1 MLLSA
6 RDLPKNNELRG
17 KKCRPSVGTGAVASP
32 GRASQNQPGIYLY
45 PVPTPAS
52 TSLDY
57 DVALVGAGP
66 AGTACALAL
75 RGSGLRVA
83 LLDKSTFPRDKV
95 CGDAV
100 PGHAL
105 KALAQLDP
113 DYAAALWRTE
123 PHDAVRRSRL
133 VAPDGGSFYLH
144 WKLPTFNSPRLAFD
158 AALLALVRQHTT
170 TEILESAALKNV
182 EITTDYAHLHLADG
196 RAIRTGLVVGCDG
209 ANSVVGR
216 RLLPEPRL
224 ARAHHS
230 AGVRAYFENV
240 AGAESG
246 TTEFFFSRSHLAGY
260 LWLFPVGA
268 GRYNVGLG
276 MLSELVSQH
285 KIDLKKLLLEQLAT
299 HPGLA
304 SRFREA
310 RQLGAIQGFGLP
322 MGGGRQRPASGMR
335 FMLCGD
341 AASLI
346 DPLQGHGIDLA
357 IRSGILAAGQ
367 VRACCERQNF
377 SAGFMQGYDE
387 QLRRQLGPQ
396 LAHSYRLQRL
406 LGTRPWLMN
415 LGARLARL
423 PGLRG
428 WAQRL
433 VG

>member
-1 MLLSA
+1 MPISDSA
-6 RDLPKNNELRG
+6 LP
-17 KKCRPSVGTGAVASP
+17 T
-32 GRASQNQPGIYLY
+32 
-45 PVPTPAS
+45 
-52 TSLDY
+52 Y
-57 DVALVGAGP
+57 DVVLVGAGP

-83 LLDKSTFPRDKV
+83 LLDKATFPRDKV

-113 DYAAALWRTE
+113 AYVAALWQVE

-144 WKLPTFNSPRLAFD
+144 WQLPTFNSPRLHFD
-158 AALLALVRQHTT
+158 DALLALVRQRTA
-170 TEILESAALKNV
+170 TEVLENAALKTI
-182 EITTDYAHLHLADG
+182 EIAADYARLHLADG
-196 RAIRTGLVVGCDG
+196 REIRAGLVVGCDG
-209 ANSVVGR
+209 ANSVVSR

-230 AGVRAYFENV
+230 AGVRAYFEHV

-276 MLSELVSQH
+276 MLSELVSKH

-310 RQLGAIQGFGLP
+310 RQLGPIQGFGLP
-322 MGGGRQRPASGMR
+322 MGGGRQRPASGAR
-335 FMLCGD
+335 FMLAGD

-357 IRSGILAAGQ
+357 IRSGILAAAQ
-367 VRACCERQNF
+367 ARACFERQDF

-387 QLRRQLGPQ
+387 ALQRQLGPQ

-415 LGARLARL
+415 LGTRLARL
-423 PGLRG
+423 PGLRH

>member
-1 MLLSA
+1 MA
-6 RDLPKNNELRG
+6 RKPAG
-17 KKCRPSVGTGAVASP
+17 F
-32 GRASQNQPGIYLY
+32 YLY
-45 PVPTPAS
+45 YVSDSAANLPA
-52 TSLDY
+52 Y
-57 DVALVGAGP
+57 DVVLVGAGP

-83 LLDKSTFPRDKV
+83 LLDKATFPRDKV

-105 KALAQLDP
+105 KALRQLDP
-113 DYAAALWRTE
+113 AYTDALWQLAPR
-123 PHDAVRRSRL
+123 DDVRRSRL
-133 VAPDGGSFYLH
+133 VAPSGASFYMH
-144 WKLPTFNSPRLAFD
+144 WKLPTFNSPRLDFD
-158 AALLALVRQHTT
+158 AALLALVRQHTA
-170 TEILESAALKNV
+170 TEILENAALKTLA
-182 EITTDYAHLHLADG
+182 ITTDCARLHLASG
-196 RAIRTGLVVGCDG
+196 QEITASLVIGCDG

-216 RLLPEPRL
+216 RLLPEARL

-240 AGAESG
+240 AEAESG

-276 MLSELVSQH
+276 MLSELVAKH
-285 KIDLKKLLLEQLAT
+285 KIDLKKLLLDSLAT

-310 RQLGAIQGFGLP
+310 RQLGPIQGFGLP
-322 MGGGRQRPASGMR
+322 MGGGRQRPASGAR

-357 IRSGILAAGQ
+357 IRSGIMAAGQ
-367 VRACCERQNF
+367 VRACFAKQDF
-377 SAGFMQGYDE
+377 SAEFMAKYDAE
-387 QLRRQLGPQ
+387 LQRQLGPQ

-415 LGARLARL
+415 LGTRLAQV
-423 PGLRG
+423 PGLGR

>member
-1 MLLSA
+1 MYDSHFPGGCDWTA
-6 RDLPKNNELRG
+6 KNS
-17 KKCRPSVGTGAVASP
+17 PSF
-32 GRASQNQPGIYLY
+32 YLY
-45 PVPTPAS
+45 PVPTS
-52 TSLDY
+52 TVALPTY

-83 LLDKSTFPRDKV
+83 LLDKAVFPRDKV

-113 DYAAALWRTE
+113 AYVAALWHTE

-133 VAPDGGSFYLH
+133 VAPDGGSFDMH

-158 AALLALVRQHTT
+158 AALLALVRQHTP
-170 TEILESAALKNV
+170 TEVLENAALKNL
-182 EITTDYAHLHLADG
+182 ELTPDYARLHLADG
-196 RAIRTGLVVGCDG
+196 REIRASLVVGCDG
-209 ANSVVGR
+209 AHSVVGR

-276 MLSELVSQH
+276 MLSELVSKH
-285 KIDLKKLLLEQLAT
+285 KVDLKKLLLEQLAA

-310 RQLGAIQGFGLP
+310 RQLGPIQGFGLP
-322 MGGGRQRPASGMR
+322 MGGGRQRAASGAR

-367 VRACCERQNF
+367 ASECFEHQDF
-377 SAGFMQGYDE
+377 SAAFMRRYDDE
-387 QLRRQLGPQ
+387 LQRQLGPQ

-415 LGARLARL
+415 LGTRLARL

>member
-1 MLLSA
+1 
-6 RDLPKNNELRG
+6 
-17 KKCRPSVGTGAVASP
+17 
-32 GRASQNQPGIYLY
+32 
-45 PVPTPAS
+45 VPTPAAALP
-52 TSLDY
+52 TY

-83 LLDKSTFPRDKV
+83 LLDKATFPRDKV

-113 DYAAALWRTE
+113 AYVAALWRTE

-144 WKLPTFNSPRLAFD
+144 WKLPTFNSPRLHFD
-158 AALLALVRQHTT
+158 AALLALVRQYTA
-170 TEILESAALKNV
+170 TEVLENAALKTI
-182 EITTDYAHLHLADG
+182 EIAADYARLHLADG
-196 RAIRTGLVVGCDG
+196 REIRAGLVIGCDG

-230 AGVRAYFENV
+230 AGVRAYFEHV

-276 MLSELVSQH
+276 MLSELVSKH

-304 SRFREA
+304 RRFREA
-310 RQLGAIQGFGLP
+310 RQLGPIQGFGLP
-322 MGGGRQRPASGMR
+322 MGGGRQRPASGAR
-335 FMLCGD
+335 FMLAGD

-357 IRSGILAAGQ
+357 IRSGILAAAQ
-367 VRACCERQNF
+367 ARACFAKQDF
-377 SAGFMQGYDE
+377 SAGLMQGYDDE
-387 QLRRQLGPQ
+387 LQRQLGPQ

-415 LGARLARL
+415 LGTRLARL
-423 PGLRG
+423 PGLRR

>member
-1 MLLSA
+1 VPA
-6 RDLPKNNELRG
+6 PPFALP
-17 KKCRPSVGTGAVASP
+17 T
-32 GRASQNQPGIYLY
+32 
-45 PVPTPAS
+45 
-52 TSLDY
+52 Y

-95 CGDAV
+95 CGDAI

-105 KALAQLDP
+105 KALGQLDSA
-113 DYAAALWRTE
+113 YVAALWQLQPRDE
-123 PHDAVRRSRL
+123 VRRSRL
-133 VAPDGGSFYLH
+133 VAPGGASFYLH
-144 WKLPTFNSPRLAFD
+144 WKLPTFNSPRLDFD
-158 AALLALVRQHTT
+158 AALLALVRQHTS
-170 TEILESAALKNV
+170 TEILENSALKNL
-182 EITTDYAHLHLADG
+182 EITADHARLHLASG
-196 RAIRTGLVVGCDG
+196 EEITASLVVGCDG

-240 AGAESG
+240 AAAESG
-246 TTEFFFSRSHLAGY
+246 TTEFFFSQNHLAGY

-276 MLSELVSQH
+276 MLSELVSKH
-285 KIDLKKLLLEQLAT
+285 KVDLKKLLLDSLAT
-299 HPGLA
+299 HPALA
-304 SRFREA
+304 GRFREA
-310 RQLGAIQGFGLP
+310 RQLGPVQGFGLP
-322 MGGGRQRPASGMR
+322 MGGGRQRPASGAR

-357 IRSGILAAGQ
+357 IRSGILAAAQ
-367 VRACCERQNF
+367 VRACFERQDF
-377 SAGFMQGYDE
+377 SAGFMRGYDQ
-387 QLRRQLGPQ
+387 QLQQQLGPQ

-415 LGARLARL
+415 LGTRLARL
-423 PGLRG
+423 PGLRR
-428 WAQRL
+428 WAQQLATVLAPKLRCL
-433 VG
+433 CAAFYSFCY

>member
-1 MLLSA
+1 MSDFA
-6 RDLPKNNELRG
+6 ADLP
-17 KKCRPSVGTGAVASP
+17 A
-32 GRASQNQPGIYLY
+32 
-45 PVPTPAS
+45 
-52 TSLDY
+52 Y
-57 DVALVGAGP
+57 DVAIVGAGP

-83 LLDKSTFPRDKV
+83 LLDKATFPRDKV

-105 KALAQLDP
+105 KALRQLDP
-113 DYAAALWRTE
+113 AYTDALWQLHPR
-123 PHDAVRRSRL
+123 DDVRRSRL
-133 VAPDGGSFYLH
+133 VAPNGGSFYLH
-144 WKLPTFNSPRLAFD
+144 WKLPTFNSPRLDFD

-170 TEILESAALKNV
+170 TEVRENAALKTL
-182 EITTDYAHLHLADG
+182 EITADYARLHLASG
-196 RAIRTGLVVGCDG
+196 SEITASLVIGCDG

-216 RLLPEPRL
+216 RLLPEARL

-240 AGAESG
+240 AEAESG

-276 MLSELVSQH
+276 MLSELVSKH
-285 KIDLKKLLLEQLAT
+285 KIDLKKLFLEQLAT
-299 HPGLA
+299 HPALA

-310 RQLGAIQGFGLP
+310 RQLGPIQGFGLP
-322 MGGGRQRPASGMR
+322 MGGGRQRPASGAR
-335 FMLCGD
+335 FLLCGD

-367 VRACCERQNF
+367 VRECFAKQHF
-377 SAGFMQGYDE
+377 SAAFMANYDAE
-387 QLRRQLGPQ
+387 LQRRLGPQ

-415 LGARLARL
+415 LGTRLAQL
-423 PGLRG
+423 PGLGR
-428 WAQRL
+428 WAQQL